1 MTSPAIQPAALSAQP
16 AGPPGGVPMA
26 GAAAL
31 RRLVVGGFDRAVFG
45 AMRHLPIPAGQ
56 ALAGAVGRHV
66 SPRLYPRLG
75 ANALAAVARLRPDLP
90 PAETVAALWDATTR
104 TACEVAC
111 CVRLHDAGRVET
123 RGETPLLA
131 LHRAGRPVIVAGLH
145 LGNWDVFGLTLAR
158 LGLPVTVIHAPPPAS
173 TFRGRALVRE
183 RLRAGT
189 RLLPLGRDA
198 TWPAVRALRDRHEV
212 LCLLVDEVTADRA
225 MAPRL
230 GRAAP
235 PAGNLLQAVKLAR
248 LAGAAIVPGYALRLP
263 GARFRSTFLPPIE
276 VPRTADRAADVA
288 AGAEMLDAAVAGA
301 VLRHIEQWFPLLYF
315 RPDPPG
321 SPA

>member
-1 MTSPAIQPAALSAQP
+1 MT
-16 AGPPGGVPMA
+16 
-26 GAAAL
+26 L
-31 RRLVVGGFDRAVFG
+31 RRRLAGGFDRAVFT

-66 SPRLYPRLG
+66 SPRLHPSLG

-111 CVRLHDAGRVET
+111 CIRLHDEGRVATE
-123 RGETPLLA
+123 GEGPLLA

-145 LGNWDVFGLTLAR
+145 LGNWEVLGLTLPR
-158 LGLPVTVIHAPPPAS
+158 LGLPVTVIHDPPPQTS
-173 TFRGRALVRE
+173 FRGRALVRE

-198 TWPAVRALRDRHEV
+198 TWPAVRALRDRREV
-212 LCLLVDEVTADRA
+212 LCLLVDEVTAGRP

-230 GRAAP
+230 GRSAP

-248 LAGAAIVPGYALRLP
+248 LTGAAIVPGYALRLP
-263 GARFRSTFLPPIE
+263 GARFLSRFLPPIE
-276 VPRTADRAADVA
+276 VPRTADCAADVA
-288 AGAEMLDAAVAGA
+288 AGVARLDTAIAEV
-301 VLRHIEQWFPLLYF
+301 VLRHLGQWFPLLYF
-315 RPDPPG
+315 RPDP
-321 SPA
+321 